1 MNINVDDP
9 ILSDDQAFQEF
20 IRNNPG
26 RGYLKVRATSANDA
40 IPVAGVEVTV
50 SKKIGNNNV
59 AFFQGQT
66 DNSGMIN
73 GIVLATPSKASS
85 DLEAPS
91 FTDYELRAIYEKE
104 NFDKLYKI
112 SLCCRASVIQYINII
127 PNVKEVENGN

>member
-1 MNINVDDP
+1 MNISVDDP

-59 AFFQGQT
+59 VFFQGQT

-91 FTDYELRAIYEKE
+91 FTDYELRAVYEKE
-104 NFDKLYKI
+104 NFDKVYKI

>member
-1 MNINVDDP
+1 MNISVDDP

-59 AFFQGQT
+59 VFFQGQT

>member
-1 MNINVDDP
+1 MNISVDDP

-59 AFFQGQT
+59 VFFQGQT

-91 FTDYELRAIYEKE
+91 FTDYELRAVYEKE
-104 NFDKLYKI
+104 NFDKVYII
-112 SLCCRASVIQYINII
+112 SLFCRASVIQYINII